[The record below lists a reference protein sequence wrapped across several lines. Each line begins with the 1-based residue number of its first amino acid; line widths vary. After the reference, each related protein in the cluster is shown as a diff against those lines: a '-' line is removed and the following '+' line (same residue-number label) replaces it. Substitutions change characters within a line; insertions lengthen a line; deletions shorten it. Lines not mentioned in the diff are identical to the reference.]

1 MEQPIG
7 SHTID
12 LSREPDPGTNGP
24 PLAREAQYPAS
35 RPRSLDLL
43 SVTMTVTV
51 IWNLY
56 GFAANFF
63 ERAWAG
69 APIPVTAISYL
80 LNAALI
86 VVLPLSRSGKKW
98 SVVTSTVLGVLMALW
113 SAGGTALLSAD
124 VGLPPGLPTV
134 AGPGVPA
141 VLGALIA
148 IFGAQAYR
156 RLSDR
161 PAAFPAQAENTSGA
175 LAPVDQGRT
184 TQNQLTSADS
194 TV

>member
-7 SHTID
+7 SHTVD
-12 LSREPDPGTNGP
+12 LSREPDPGTNRP
-24 PLAREAQYPAS
+24 PLAREAQNLAS
-35 RPRSLDLL
+35 RPRSLYLL
-43 SVTMTVTV
+43 SVTMTATV

-148 IFGAQAYR
+148 IFGTQAYR

-175 LAPVDQGRT
+175 LAPVDQGRA